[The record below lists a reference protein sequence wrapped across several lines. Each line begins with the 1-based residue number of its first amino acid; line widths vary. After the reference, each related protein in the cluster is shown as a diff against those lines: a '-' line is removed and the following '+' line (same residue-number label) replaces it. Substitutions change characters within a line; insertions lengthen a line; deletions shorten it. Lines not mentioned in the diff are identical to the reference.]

1 MSIYLTEPVYQAG
14 GFTVKRVTSTDGVSF
29 RIENSTGDAWSV
41 NTLGEAK
48 SLIESMLHPKH
59 VAPKRAA
66 PVKPA
71 KIDKPKARRRS
82 A

>member
-48 SLIESMLHPKH
+48 ALVESMLHPK
-59 VAPKRAA
+59 RTA

-71 KIDKPKARRRS
+71 KIIKPKARHRS